1 MVTLSWI
8 KTIDKDGHMWSYFW
22 KLLFGGPQENATST
36 SPITTSTPSQS
47 SAEPTTIKLERDDQ
61 ESDVSEAT
69 SPGIENSQIAPASK
83 ASSELKPKVKESS
96 SVSTAGVNSVEIES
110 ESTAKVERKDNT
122 IDQAVAEK
130 PDWQTHFQEIEL
142 ARKDGYLDQAEEMF
156 EKAISNKAPIDL
168 YSEGLFKIWRLQNKN
183 DLKSEKF
190 ELVQKR
196 VLKMLDI
203 YAPGV
208 KITDARSLH
217 KAADL
222 LGNKEIKDKALKA
235 IKVIES
241 SK

>member
-1 MVTLSWI
+1 
-8 KTIDKDGHMWSYFW
+8 MWSYFW

-36 SPITTSTPSQS
+36 SPTTTSTAPQS
-47 SAEPTTIKLERDDQ
+47 SAEPTTIKLERNDQ
-61 ESDVSEAT
+61 ESDVNEAT
-69 SPGIENSQIAPASK
+69 SSRIENSQISPTLTT
-83 ASSELKPKVKESS
+83 SSELKSKEQESS
-96 SVSTAGVNSVEIES
+96 SVSTAGVNSVETES
-110 ESTAKVERKDNT
+110 ESTATVDRKDNT
-122 IDQAVAEK
+122 IYHAVEEQ
-130 PDWQTHFQEIEL
+130 PDWQAHFQEIEL
-142 ARKDGYLDQAEEMF
+142 ARKDGYLDQAEKMF
-156 EKAISNKAPIDL
+156 EKAISEKAPVDL

-203 YAPGV
+203 HAPGV

-222 LGNKEIKDKALKA
+222 LGNEEIKDRALKA

>member
-1 MVTLSWI
+1 
-8 KTIDKDGHMWSYFW
+8 MWSYFW

-36 SPITTSTPSQS
+36 SPTTTSTASQS
-47 SAEPTTIKLERDDQ
+47 SAEPTTIKLERNDQ
-61 ESDVSEAT
+61 GSDVSEAT

-83 ASSELKPKVKESS
+83 TSPELKSKVQESS
-96 SVSTAGVNSVEIES
+96 SVSTAGVNSAEIES

-122 IDQAVAEK
+122 IDKAVAEQ
-130 PDWQTHFQEIEL
+130 PDWQAHFQEIEL
-142 ARKDGYLDQAEEMF
+142 ARKDGYLDKAEEMF
-156 EKAISNKAPIDL
+156 ENAISNKAPVDL

-190 ELVQKR
+190 ELVQER

-203 YAPGV
+203 YPHGV

-222 LGNKEIKDKALKA
+222 LGNEEIKDKALRA

>member
-1 MVTLSWI
+1 
-8 KTIDKDGHMWSYFW
+8 MWSYFW

-36 SPITTSTPSQS
+36 SPTTTSTASQS
-47 SAEPTTIKLERDDQ
+47 SAEPTTIKLERDEQ
-61 ESDVSEAT
+61 GSDVSEPT
-69 SPGIENSQIAPASK
+69 SPGIENSQIAPAKKTSP
-83 ASSELKPKVKESS
+83 ELKSKVEESS

-110 ESTAKVERKDNT
+110 KSTAKVERKDNT
-122 IDQAVAEK
+122 IDQAVAEQ
-130 PDWQTHFQEIEL
+130 PDWQAHFQEIEL
-142 ARKDGYLDQAEEMF
+142 SRKDGYLDKAEEMF
-156 EKAISNKAPIDL
+156 ENAISNKAPVDL

-190 ELVQKR
+190 ELVQER

-203 YAPGV
+203 YPPGV

-222 LGNKEIKDKALKA
+222 LGNEEIKDKALKA

>member
-1 MVTLSWI
+1 
-8 KTIDKDGHMWSYFW
+8 MWSYFW

-36 SPITTSTPSQS
+36 SPTTTSTDPQS
-47 SAEPTTIKLERDDQ
+47 SAEPTTIKLERNDQ
-61 ESDVSEAT
+61 GSDVSET
-69 SPGIENSQIAPASK
+69 NSSSIENSQIAPTLK
-83 ASSELKPKVKESS
+83 TSSELKSKEQESS
-96 SVSTAGVNSVEIES
+96 SVSTEGVNSVEIES
-110 ESTAKVERKDNT
+110 ESTATVDRKDNT
-122 IDQAVAEK
+122 IIHAVAEQ
-130 PDWQTHFQEIEL
+130 PDWQAHFQEIEL
-142 ARKDGYLDQAEEMF
+142 ARKDGYLDQAEKMF
-156 EKAISNKAPIDL
+156 EKAISKKAPVDL

-183 DLKSEKF
+183 DLKAEKF

-222 LGNKEIKDKALKA
+222 LGNEEIKDRALKA
-235 IKVIES
+235 IKLIES

>member
-1 MVTLSWI
+1 
-8 KTIDKDGHMWSYFW
+8 MWSYFW

-36 SPITTSTPSQS
+36 SPNTTSTASQS
-47 SAEPTTIKLERDDQ
+47 SAEPTTIKLERNDQ
-61 ESDVSEAT
+61 DSDVSEAT
-69 SPGIENSQIAPASK
+69 SPGIENSQVAPASK
-83 ASSELKPKVKESS
+83 TSAELKTKVQESS
-96 SVSTAGVNSVEIES
+96 SVSTLGVNSVEIETG
-110 ESTAKVERKDNT
+110 STAKVEGKDNT
-122 IDQAVAEK
+122 IDKPVAEQ
-130 PDWQTHFQEIEL
+130 PDWQAHFQEIEL
-142 ARKDGYLDQAEEMF
+142 ARKDGYLDKAEEMF
-156 EKAISNKAPIDL
+156 ENAISNKAPVDL

-190 ELVQKR
+190 ELVQER

-203 YAPGV
+203 YPPGV

-222 LGNKEIKDKALKA
+222 LGNEDIKNKALKA

>member
-1 MVTLSWI
+1 
-8 KTIDKDGHMWSYFW
+8 MWSYFW
-22 KLLFGGPQENATST
+22 KLLFGGPKENATST
-36 SPITTSTPSQS
+36 SPTITSTAPQP
-47 SAEPTTIKLERDDQ
+47 SAEPTTIKLERNGQ
-61 ESDVSEAT
+61 GSDVSEAN
-69 SPGIENSQIAPASK
+69 PYGIENSQIAPASK
-83 ASSELKPKVKESS
+83 TSSELKDKLQESS
-96 SVSTAGVNSVEIES
+96 SVSTAGVNPVEIKS
-110 ESTAKVERKDNT
+110 ESTATVERKENT
-122 IDQAVAEK
+122 IDHAVAEQ
-130 PDWQTHFQEIEL
+130 PDWQAHFQESEL
-142 ARKDGYLDQAEEMF
+142 ARKDGYLVKAEEMF
-156 EKAISNKAPIDL
+156 EKAISDEAPVDL

-203 YAPGV
+203 YTPGV

-222 LGNKEIKDKALKA
+222 LGNEEIKDKALKV

>member
-1 MVTLSWI
+1 
-8 KTIDKDGHMWSYFW
+8 MWSYFW

-36 SPITTSTPSQS
+36 SPTTTSTASQS
-47 SAEPTTIKLERDDQ
+47 SAEPTTIKLERNDQ
-61 ESDVSEAT
+61 VSDVSEAT

-83 ASSELKPKVKESS
+83 TSSELKFKVQESS
-96 SVSTAGVNSVEIES
+96 SVSTAGVKSVEIES
-110 ESTAKVERKDNT
+110 KSTAKVERKDNT
-122 IDQAVAEK
+122 IHQAVAEQ

-142 ARKDGYLDQAEEMF
+142 ARKDGYLDKAEEMF

-203 YAPGV
+203 YSPGV

-222 LGNKEIKDKALKA
+222 LGNEEIKDKALKA

>member
-1 MVTLSWI
+1 
-8 KTIDKDGHMWSYFW
+8 MWSYFW

-36 SPITTSTPSQS
+36 SPTTTSTASQS
-47 SAEPTTIKLERDDQ
+47 SAEPTTIKLERNEQ
-61 ESDVSEAT
+61 GSDVSEAT

-83 ASSELKPKVKESS
+83 TSPELKSKVEESS

-110 ESTAKVERKDNT
+110 KSTAKVERKDNT
-122 IDQAVAEK
+122 IDQAVAEQ
-130 PDWQTHFQEIEL
+130 PDWQAHFQEIEL
-142 ARKDGYLDQAEEMF
+142 SRKDGYLDKAEEMF
-156 EKAISNKAPIDL
+156 ENAISNKAPVDL

-203 YAPGV
+203 HAPGV
-208 KITDARSLH
+208 IITDARSLH

-222 LGNKEIKDKALKA
+222 LGNEEIKDRALKA

>member
-1 MVTLSWI
+1 
-8 KTIDKDGHMWSYFW
+8 MWSYFW

-36 SPITTSTPSQS
+36 SPTTTSTASQS
-47 SAEPTTIKLERDDQ
+47 SAEPTTIKLERNEQ
-61 ESDVSEAT
+61 GSDVSEAT
-69 SPGIENSQIAPASK
+69 SPGIENSQIVPASK
-83 ASSELKPKVKESS
+83 TSPELKSKVEESS
-96 SVSTAGVNSVEIES
+96 SISTAGVNSVEIES
-110 ESTAKVERKDNT
+110 KSTAKVERKDNT
-122 IDQAVAEK
+122 IDQAVAEQ
-130 PDWQTHFQEIEL
+130 PDWQAHFQEIEL
-142 ARKDGYLDQAEEMF
+142 ARKDGYLDQAEKMF
-156 EKAISNKAPIDL
+156 EKAISKKAPVDL

-190 ELVQKR
+190 ELVQER

-203 YAPGV
+203 YPPGV

-222 LGNKEIKDKALKA
+222 LGNEEIKDKALKA

>member
-1 MVTLSWI
+1 
-8 KTIDKDGHMWSYFW
+8 MWSYFW

-36 SPITTSTPSQS
+36 SPNTTSTASQS
-47 SAEPTTIKLERDDQ
+47 SAEPTTIKLERNGQ
-61 ESDVSEAT
+61 GSDVSEAT
-69 SPGIENSQIAPASK
+69 TPGIENSQIAPASK
-83 ASSELKPKVKESS
+83 TSPELKSKAQESS

-122 IDQAVAEK
+122 IDQAVAEQ
-130 PDWQTHFQEIEL
+130 PDWQAHFQEIEL
-142 ARKDGYLDQAEEMF
+142 ARKDGYLDKAEEMF
-156 EKAISNKAPIDL
+156 EKAISNKAPIDI

-190 ELVQKR
+190 ELVQER

-203 YAPGV
+203 YPPGV

-222 LGNKEIKDKALKA
+222 LGNEDIKDKALKA

>member
-1 MVTLSWI
+1 
-8 KTIDKDGHMWSYFW
+8 MWSYFW

-36 SPITTSTPSQS
+36 SPNTTSTASQS
-47 SAEPTTIKLERDDQ
+47 SAEPTTIKLERNGQ
-61 ESDVSEAT
+61 GSDVSGAT
-69 SPGIENSQIAPASK
+69 TSGIKNSQIAPASK
-83 ASSELKPKVKESS
+83 TSLELKSKVQESS
-96 SVSTAGVNSVEIES
+96 SVPTPGVNSLEIES
-110 ESTAKVERKDNT
+110 GSTAKVERKDNT
-122 IDQAVAEK
+122 IDKTVAEQ
-130 PDWQTHFQEIEL
+130 PDWQAHFQEIEL
-142 ARKDGYLDQAEEMF
+142 ARKDGYLDKAEEMF
-156 EKAISNKAPIDL
+156 ENAISNKAPVDL

-190 ELVQKR
+190 ELVQER

-203 YAPGV
+203 YPPGV

-222 LGNKEIKDKALKA
+222 LGNEEIKDKALKA

>member
-1 MVTLSWI
+1 
-8 KTIDKDGHMWSYFW
+8 MWSYFW

-36 SPITTSTPSQS
+36 SPTTTSTASQS
-47 SAEPTTIKLERDDQ
+47 SAEPTTIKLERNDQ
-61 ESDVSEAT
+61 GSDVREAT

-83 ASSELKPKVKESS
+83 TSPELKSKVEESS

-110 ESTAKVERKDNT
+110 KSTAKVERKDNT
-122 IDQAVAEK
+122 IDQAVAEQ
-130 PDWQTHFQEIEL
+130 PDWQAHFQEIEL
-142 ARKDGYLDQAEEMF
+142 ARKDGYLDKAEEMF
-156 EKAISNKAPIDL
+156 ENAISNKAPVDL

-190 ELVQKR
+190 ELVQER
-196 VLKMLDI
+196 VLQMLDI
-203 YAPGV
+203 YPPGL

-222 LGNKEIKDKALKA
+222 LGNEEIKDKALKA

>member
-1 MVTLSWI
+1 
-8 KTIDKDGHMWSYFW
+8 MWSYFW

-36 SPITTSTPSQS
+36 SPTTTSTAPQS
-47 SAEPTTIKLERDDQ
+47 SAEPTTIKLERNEQ
-61 ESDVSEAT
+61 GSDVSEAT
-69 SPGIENSQIAPASK
+69 SPGIENSEIAPASK
-83 ASSELKPKVKESS
+83 TSSELKSKVEESS

-110 ESTAKVERKDNT
+110 KSTAKVERKDNT
-122 IDQAVAEK
+122 IDQAVAEQ
-130 PDWQTHFQEIEL
+130 PDWQAHFQEIEL
-142 ARKDGYLDQAEEMF
+142 ARKDGYLDKAEEMF
-156 EKAISNKAPIDL
+156 ENAISNKAPVDL

-203 YAPGV
+203 HAPGV

-222 LGNKEIKDKALKA
+222 LGNEEIKDKALKA

>member
-1 MVTLSWI
+1 
-8 KTIDKDGHMWSYFW
+8 MWSYFW

-36 SPITTSTPSQS
+36 SPNTTSTASQS
-47 SAEPTTIKLERDDQ
+47 SAEPTTIKLERNDQ
-61 ESDVSEAT
+61 GSDVSEAT
-69 SPGIENSQIAPASK
+69 SPSIENSQVAPASK
-83 ASSELKPKVKESS
+83 TSAELKTKVQESS
-96 SVSTAGVNSVEIES
+96 SVSTLGVNSVEIETG
-110 ESTAKVERKDNT
+110 STAKVESKDNT
-122 IDQAVAEK
+122 IDKPVAEQ
-130 PDWQTHFQEIEL
+130 PDWQAHFQEIEL
-142 ARKDGYLDQAEEMF
+142 ARKDGYLDKAEEMF
-156 EKAISNKAPIDL
+156 ENAISNKAPVDL

-190 ELVQKR
+190 ELVQER

-203 YAPGV
+203 YPPGV

-222 LGNKEIKDKALKA
+222 LGNEDIKDKALKA

>member
-1 MVTLSWI
+1 
-8 KTIDKDGHMWSYFW
+8 MWSYFW

-36 SPITTSTPSQS
+36 SPTTTSTASQS
-47 SAEPTTIKLERDDQ
+47 SAEPTTIKLERNEQ
-61 ESDVSEAT
+61 GSDVSEAT

-83 ASSELKPKVKESS
+83 TSPELKYKVEESS
-96 SVSTAGVNSVEIES
+96 SVSTARVNSVEIES
-110 ESTAKVERKDNT
+110 KSTAKVERKDNT
-122 IDQAVAEK
+122 IDQAVAEQ
-130 PDWQTHFQEIEL
+130 PDWQVHFQEIEL
-142 ARKDGYLDQAEEMF
+142 SRKDGYMDKAEEMF
-156 EKAISNKAPIDL
+156 ENAISNKAPVDL

-190 ELVQKR
+190 ELVQER

-203 YAPGV
+203 YPPGV

-222 LGNKEIKDKALKA
+222 LDNEEIKDKALKA

>member
-1 MVTLSWI
+1 
-8 KTIDKDGHMWSYFW
+8 MWSYFW

-36 SPITTSTPSQS
+36 SPNTTSTASQS
-47 SAEPTTIKLERDDQ
+47 SAEPTTIKLERNDQ
-61 ESDVSEAT
+61 GSDVSEAT
-69 SPGIENSQIAPASK
+69 SPSIENSQVAPASK
-83 ASSELKPKVKESS
+83 TSAELKTKVQESS
-96 SVSTAGVNSVEIES
+96 SVSTLGVNSVEIETG
-110 ESTAKVERKDNT
+110 STAKVEGKDNT
-122 IDQAVAEK
+122 IDKPVAEQ
-130 PDWQTHFQEIEL
+130 PDWQAHFQEIEL
-142 ARKDGYLDQAEEMF
+142 ARKDGYLDKSEEMF
-156 EKAISNKAPIDL
+156 ENAISNKAPVDL

-190 ELVQKR
+190 ELVQER

-203 YAPGV
+203 YPPGV

-222 LGNKEIKDKALKA
+222 LGNEEIKDKALKA

>member
-1 MVTLSWI
+1 
-8 KTIDKDGHMWSYFW
+8 MWSYFW

-36 SPITTSTPSQS
+36 SPTTTSTASQS
-47 SAEPTTIKLERDDQ
+47 SAEPTTIKLERNDQ
-61 ESDVSEAT
+61 GSDVSEAT

-83 ASSELKPKVKESS
+83 TSPELKSKVQESS
-96 SVSTAGVNSVEIES
+96 SVSTTGVNSAEIES

-122 IDQAVAEK
+122 IDQAVAEQ
-130 PDWQTHFQEIEL
+130 PDWQAHFQEIEL
-142 ARKDGYLDQAEEMF
+142 VRKDGYLDQAEEMF
-156 EKAISNKAPIDL
+156 ENAISNKAPVDL

-190 ELVQKR
+190 ELVQER

-203 YAPGV
+203 YSPGV

-222 LGNKEIKDKALKA
+222 LGNEEIKDRALKA
-235 IKVIES
+235 IKLIES

>member
-1 MVTLSWI
+1 
-8 KTIDKDGHMWSYFW
+8 MWSYFW

-36 SPITTSTPSQS
+36 SPTTTSTASQS
-47 SAEPTTIKLERDDQ
+47 SAEPTTIKLERNDQ
-61 ESDVSEAT
+61 GSDVREAT

-83 ASSELKPKVKESS
+83 TSPELKSKGQESS
-96 SVSTAGVNSVEIES
+96 SVSTAGVNSVESES

-122 IDQAVAEK
+122 IDQAIAEQ
-130 PDWQTHFQEIEL
+130 PDWQAHFQEIEL
-142 ARKDGYLDQAEEMF
+142 ARKDGYLDKAEEMF

-190 ELVQKR
+190 ELVQER
-196 VLKMLDI
+196 VLQMLDI
-203 YAPGV
+203 YPPGL

-222 LGNKEIKDKALKA
+222 LGNEEIKDKALKA

>member
-1 MVTLSWI
+1 
-8 KTIDKDGHMWSYFW
+8 MWSYFW

-36 SPITTSTPSQS
+36 SPTTTSTAPQS
-47 SAEPTTIKLERDDQ
+47 SAEPTTIKLERNDQ
-61 ESDVSEAT
+61 GSDVNEAT
-69 SPGIENSQIAPASK
+69 SSRIENSQISATLTTSP
-83 ASSELKPKVKESS
+83 ELKSKEQESS
-96 SVSTAGVNSVEIES
+96 SVSTAGVNSVETEP
-110 ESTAKVERKDNT
+110 ESTATVDRKDNT
-122 IDQAVAEK
+122 INHTVAEQL
-130 PDWQTHFQEIEL
+130 DWQAHFQEIEL
-142 ARKDGYLDQAEEMF
+142 ARKDGYLDQAEKMF
-156 EKAISNKAPIDL
+156 EKAISKKAPVDL

-203 YAPGV
+203 HAPGV

-222 LGNKEIKDKALKA
+222 LGNEEIKDRALKA

>member
-1 MVTLSWI
+1 
-8 KTIDKDGHMWSYFW
+8 MWSYFW

-36 SPITTSTPSQS
+36 SPTTTSTAPQS
-47 SAEPTTIKLERDDQ
+47 SAEPTTIKLERNDQ
-61 ESDVSEAT
+61 ESDVNEAT
-69 SPGIENSQIAPASK
+69 SSRIENSQISPTLTT
-83 ASSELKPKVKESS
+83 SSELKSKVQERS
-96 SVSTAGVNSVEIES
+96 SVSTAGVNSAEIES
-110 ESTAKVERKDNT
+110 ESTAIVERKDNT
-122 IDQAVAEK
+122 IDKAVAEQ
-130 PDWQTHFQEIEL
+130 PDWQAHFQEIEL
-142 ARKDGYLDQAEEMF
+142 ARKDGYLDQAEKMF
-156 EKAISNKAPIDL
+156 EKAISKKAPVDL

-203 YAPGV
+203 HAPGV

-217 KAADL
+217 KVADL
-222 LGNKEIKDKALKA
+222 LGNEEIKDRALKA